1 MIYEYWSNGNMI
13 YPSAIR
19 SVIALAVFFLAGFIY
34 LAGPVRAN
42 NNDISETMSVKAP
55 ADVVWKAITSAD
67 QFQAQV
73 KSTRDD
79 EAVVE
84 QSFYKI
90 PFYGEVKATLR
101 VKAKPNEVLSYDL
114 IEAKMIKSFSGSWI
128 LTAIDKN
135 TTRLKLT
142 SNVDPGLP
150 IPRFLVNQFIRG
162 KVKGRLKKSQVL
174 AEELYNKS
182 VKTTAEVPKP
192 DIARP

>member
-1 MIYEYWSNGNMI
+1 MA
-13 YPSAIR
+13 SAAR
-19 SVIALAVFFLAGFIY
+19 PFIALAFIAVVGLLAPTQAAY
-34 LAGPVRAN
+34 AGG
-42 NNDISETMSVKAP
+42 NDITETMSVKAP
-55 ADVVWKAITSAD
+55 VDVVWKAITSAD
-67 QFQAQV
+67 QFNAQV
-73 KSTRDD
+73 KSTKDD
-79 EAVVE
+79 EAIVE

-90 PFYGEVKATLR
+90 PFYGEVTAVLKVR
-101 VKAKPNEVLSYDL
+101 AKPNEVLSYDL
-114 IEAKMIKSFSGSWI
+114 VEAKMIRAFSGSWV

-174 AEELYNKS
+174 AEEMYSKS

-192 DIARP
+192 DLVKP

>member
-1 MIYEYWSNGNMI
+1 MY

-19 SVIALAVFFLAGFIY
+19 SVIALAFLLLAGFFY
-34 LAGPVRAN
+34 LAPSVRAN

-73 KSTRDD
+73 KSTKDD

-114 IEAKMIKSFSGSWI
+114 IEAKMIKGFSGSWI
-128 LTAIDKN
+128 LTAIDKS